1 MATNG
6 EASGKSG
13 NQLQTTRD
21 KCIILSEFAKGCE
34 REAACAL
41 SFIFGPKKMKCDKC
55 GLPESAELT
64 RLVSSNLGSHNA
76 CFECIAT
83 CSVCKA
89 KREHTVLISY

>member
-6 EASGKSG
+6 EASENLG
-13 NQLQTTRD
+13 NKLQTTRD
-21 KCIILSEFAKGCE
+21 KCIILSEFAQGRE

-55 GLPESAELT
+55 SLPESAELT

-76 CFECIAT
+76 RFECIAT
-83 CSVCKA
+83 CSMCKA
-89 KREHTVLISY
+89 NRDHTVLISY